1 MHDCVRSAAR
11 VVVAAAALAAAL
23 ALGAPKPAPA
33 AQASEPMAVAV
44 DTFQFKP
51 ARVELRT
58 GARVVWTNHDDVT
71 HTVTSGTAERRVD
84 LFNQTLPGKDAKFE
98 FTFTRAGAVA
108 YFCNRHPHMRGE
120 IVVRD

>member
-1 MHDCVRSAAR
+1 MNDSVRTAAR
-11 VVVAAAALAAAL
+11 VVGAAAALCAAL
-23 ALGAPKPAPA
+23 ALAAPGPAPA
-33 AQASEPMAVAV
+33 AQVPEPGAVAV

-51 ARVELRT
+51 ARLEIRT
-58 GARVVWTNHDDVT
+58 GARVAWTNHDDVT
-71 HTVTSGTAERRVD
+71 HTVTSGTPERRVD
-84 LFNQTLPGKDAKFE
+84 LFNQTLSGKDAKVE